1 MKLSVSGIDFSYR
14 STPILDDVSFGVE
27 PGELLCILGVNG
39 AGKSTLIKC
48 INRIL
53 APQRGTVLV
62 DQAGNTMSEV
72 VIAIK
77 RVTDLMKEVNV
88 SSNEQSA
95 NVAQV
100 SGAVI
105 QMDHMTQQ
113 NAALVEESAAA
124 AESLKQQAHEL
135 VQAVAVFKLAHRG

>member
-62 DQAGNTMSEV
+62 DGKALFDMRQRG
-72 VIAIK
+72 
-77 RVTDLMKEVNV
+77 
-88 SSNEQSA
+88 
-95 NVAQV
+95 VA
-100 SGAVI
+100 
-105 QMDHMTQQ
+105 
-113 NAALVEESAAA
+113 
-124 AESLKQQAHEL
+124 
-135 VQAVAVFKLAHRG
+135 